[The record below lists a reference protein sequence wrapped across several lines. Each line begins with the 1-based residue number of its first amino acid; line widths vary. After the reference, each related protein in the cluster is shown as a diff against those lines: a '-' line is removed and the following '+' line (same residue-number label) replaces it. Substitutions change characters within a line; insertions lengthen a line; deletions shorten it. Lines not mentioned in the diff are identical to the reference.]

1 MLCSH
6 LLLEIGKLSLNL
18 SPRSPWRITL
28 GANVAVLPCNTP
40 RDAPILT
47 ARIETICVEVR
58 SQTPSLAAEATTLS
72 RVLVLVVF
80 WVSSHGIYCD
90 TLVCYLMPNL
100 FAIISTSLAA
110 GCCRVLTAHADMV
123 RVVS

>member
-28 GANVAVLPCNTP
+28 GAIVAVLPCNTP

-47 ARIETICVEVR
+47 ARIVEVR
-58 SQTPSLAAEATTLS
+58 SQTPSLAAEATPLS

-110 GCCRVLTAHADMV
+110 GCCRVLTAHAYGE
-123 RVVS
+123 VVSIIVYW